1 MKMRLA
7 KSLLIAAGL
16 TPVLALAS
24 HWSYEGHG
32 SPEHWGELSNEFKEC
47 QAGKNQSPIDITSAL
62 DAHIAPLDVHY
73 SQSPV
78 ALLNNGHTVQA
89 SFDQK
94 ANNIVDF
101 DNIKVDLQQFH
112 FHAPSENTIN
122 GKHAAMEMH
131 LVHKE
136 NNGDVVVV
144 AVMFNIG
151 AENPALTALWKQ
163 MPQQA
168 EKSAPLTT
176 KIDMNTLL
184 PADKTYWRFSGSLT
198 TPPCSEGVTWLV
210 MKHPLTLSEAQ
221 LQQFKAV
228 MHHDNNRPVQPLH
241 GRVVVE

>member
-32 SPEHWGELSNEFKEC
+32 SPEHWSELSNEFKEC

-144 AVMFNIG
+144 AVMFDIG
-151 AENPALTALWKQ
+151 AENPALAALWKQ

-168 EKSAPLTT
+168 EKSAPLMT